1 MANPGGRFLRGCVR
15 GSDPLGA
22 GLRTVALCASVAGS
36 ALLPARAQADAPARV
51 VSINLCTDQL
61 AMMLAAPGQLVSVSA
76 LAVEPQSS
84 SMVEEARGI
93 PQNFGQAEQVF
104 LLRPDLVLAGAFTA
118 RATVDLLR
126 RLGVTVVELPPAD
139 SLDDVAAHL
148 RVVGAAMGREAEAER
163 LVARYEADLAGL
175 RVSAE
180 PAPAAMYYPNGY
192 TTGAGTLA
200 DEILRHTGFSN
211 VAVAAGLAGGGI
223 LPLERLVMA
232 EPEMVVTSL
241 PYPGASRSEE
251 ILVHPALQAVRQRAG
266 SAEVT
271 DADWIC
277 GTPYVLRAVAGM
289 GEARRGLEA
298 VQLSQAAP

>member
-1 MANPGGRFLRGCVR
+1 MDNRAGRSLQGCVR
-15 GSDPLGA
+15 GSDRRDARRVAAALGVAATLALGA
-22 GLRTVALCASVAGS
+22 GG
-36 ALLPARAQADAPARV
+36 ARADAPARV

-104 LLRPDLVLAGAFTA
+104 LLRPDLVLAGTFTA

-148 RVVGAAMGREAEAER
+148 RLVGAAMGREAEAER
-163 LVARYEADLAGL
+163 LVARYEADLAVL

-251 ILVHPALQAVRQRAG
+251 ILVHPALQAVRERAG

-277 GTPYVLRAVAGM
+277 GTPHVLRAVAGM
-289 GEARRGLEA
+289 GEARRGLDA